1 MSRVFASLADCDV
14 ALFQTS
20 KDPIKISIRVVR
32 GETVYEA
39 DLEEAAITYNPTCVY
54 PAIYEIFKSAPH
66 ASFTDSHAILNWLV
80 ELPDMNCTIEIK
92 VPRAD

>member
-1 MSRVFASLADCDV
+1 MSRVFTSLADCDV
-14 ALFQTS
+14 AMFQTS

-32 GETVYEA
+32 DETVYEA
-39 DLEEAAITYNPTCVY
+39 DLEESAIVYDPVCIY
-54 PAIYEIFKSAPH
+54 PAIYEIFKSAPR
-66 ASFTDSHAILNWLV
+66 ASFTYSHAILNWLV